1 MLRSFLRAKIHRA
14 TVTEANVDYVGSLSI
29 DEELMDLA
37 GLAENERV
45 EVADLA
51 NGERLSTYVIR
62 AARGS
67 RIIGING
74 AAALKV
80 AAGHKVI
87 IFNYAQLDE
96 HEVPGHRP
104 RLVFVD
110 DENNPVQGPVTEEH
124 AQVF

>member
-14 TVTEANVDYVGSLSI
+14 TVTEANVDYVGSISI
-29 DEELMDLA
+29 DEELMELA
-37 GLAENERV
+37 NLAENERV
-45 EVADLA
+45 EVANLV

-62 AARGS
+62 APRGS
-67 RIIGING
+67 RTIGING

-80 AAGHKVI
+80 KAGHKVI
-87 IFNYAQLDE
+87 IFNYAQLEE

-104 RLVFVD
+104 NLVFVD
-110 DENNPVQGPVTEEH
+110 DMNNPVLGPAIEEH